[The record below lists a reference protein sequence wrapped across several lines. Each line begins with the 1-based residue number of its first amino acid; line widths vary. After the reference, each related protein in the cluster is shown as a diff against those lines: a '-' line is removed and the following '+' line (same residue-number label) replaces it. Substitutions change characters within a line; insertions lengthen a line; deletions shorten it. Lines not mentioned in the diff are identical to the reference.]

1 MQRAD
6 GFTPLHLVA
15 ARANVHDVHLGLIR
29 LGEDTQVSWKR
40 QQTSNCKILLSVE
53 KEIPI
58 NIRIFVIMCIL
69 LVFSLQIQNEY
80 IYC

>member
-29 LGEDTQVSWKR
+29 LGEDTQVSF
-40 QQTSNCKILLSVE
+40 CFVFA
-53 KEIPI
+53 
-58 NIRIFVIMCIL
+58 IF
-69 LVFSLQIQNEY
+69 E
-80 IYC
+80 

>member
-29 LGEDTQVSWKR
+29 LGEDTQVSFFR
-40 QQTSNCKILLSVE
+40 FRLFAFHTV
-53 KEIPI
+53 
-58 NIRIFVIMCIL
+58 FFTIMNTQKMGT
-69 LVFSLQIQNEY
+69 F
-80 IYC
+80 

>member
-29 LGEDTQVSWKR
+29 LGEDTQVSFIFFVLAIFLNVSRIVINFFNHFKHL
-40 QQTSNCKILLSVE
+40 KIPPV
-53 KEIPI
+53 
-58 NIRIFVIMCIL
+58 FACI
-69 LVFSLQIQNEY
+69 ET
-80 IYC
+80 

>member
-29 LGEDTQVSWKR
+29 LGEDTQVSFFSFR
-40 QQTSNCKILLSVE
+40 LFA
-53 KEIPI
+53 
-58 NIRIFVIMCIL
+58 FVCL
-69 LVFSLQIQNEY
+69 CYFFLFVCLFWQPF
-80 IYC
+80 